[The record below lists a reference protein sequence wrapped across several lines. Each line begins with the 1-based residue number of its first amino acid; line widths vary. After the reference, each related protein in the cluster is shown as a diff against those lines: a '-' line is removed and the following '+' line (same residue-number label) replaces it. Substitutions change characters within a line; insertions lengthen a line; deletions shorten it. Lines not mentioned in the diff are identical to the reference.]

1 MAGSSRIGAVILVT
15 VLSCLVLG
23 GVWGVVLLLLP
34 ESAVL
39 PESAPSSPATPP
51 ILSPS
56 STVPP
61 VKTVPDAPVLPA
73 AAAMQ
78 TNGPPAVQ
86 EPPRPSSND
95 TVGLPVRRE
104 AKCDLEIE
112 ALCPEGEGAR
122 HACLQRKAAQL
133 SQPCR
138 PMLREKLVRMKEQ
151 MQQLRVACEADR
163 RQFCREVVAGGGE
176 LVQCLESHA
185 QSVSDQCFQLLPKR
199 GRLLN

>member
-1 MAGSSRIGAVILVT
+1 LAGSSRIGAVILVT

-34 ESAVL
+34 ESDVL
-39 PESAPSSPATPP
+39 PETAPSSSATPP
-51 ILSPS
+51 IVSPS
-56 STVPP
+56 SRSSP
-61 VKTVPDAPVLPA
+61 VKTVPDAPLPPA
-73 AAAMQ
+73 AAAVQ
-78 TNGPPAVQ
+78 TDRAPAVQ
-86 EPPRPSSND
+86 EPPRPSSID
-95 TVGLPVRRE
+95 TVGLPVGME

-138 PMLREKLVRMKEQ
+138 PMLREKLVRIKER
-151 MQQLRVACEADR
+151 MQQMRVACEADR
-163 RQFCREVVAGGGE
+163 RQFCREGVAGGEE

>member
-15 VLSCLVLG
+15 LLSCLVLG
-23 GVWGVVLLLLP
+23 GVWGLVLLLLP
-34 ESAVL
+34 ESEML
-39 PESAPSSPATPP
+39 PEPAPSSPATQPVPP
-51 ILSPS
+51 PS

-61 VKTVPDAPVLPA
+61 VKTVPDAPLPPA
-73 AAAMQ
+73 AAAVQ
-78 TNGPPAVQ
+78 TSGPPVVQ
-86 EPPRPSSND
+86 EPPRPSSTD
-95 TVGLPVRRE
+95 TVGLPVGKE

-112 ALCPEGEGAR
+112 ALCPEGEGER

-138 PMLREKLVRMKEQ
+138 PMLQEKLVRMKER
-151 MQQLRVACEADR
+151 MQQLRIACEADR
-163 RQFCREVVAGGGE
+163 RQFCRDVPAGGSG

>member
-1 MAGSSRIGAVILVT
+1 VILVT

-23 GVWGVVLLLLP
+23 GVWVLVISLLP
-34 ESAVL
+34 QSEVL
-39 PESAPSSPATPP
+39 PDTTPLSPPISPLPPSSSD
-51 ILSPS
+51 ILSASP
-56 STVPP
+56 
-61 VKTVPDAPVLPA
+61 VPDAPPAPA
-73 AAAMQ
+73 AV
-78 TNGPPAVQ
+78 PPVVQ
-86 EPPRPSSND
+86 EPARRPSTE
-95 TVGLPVRRE
+95 TVGLPLGGVV
-104 AKCDLEIE
+104 KCDLEIE

-138 PMLREKLVRMKEQ
+138 PMLREKLVRMKARL
-151 MQQLRVACEADR
+151 QQLRVACEADR
-163 RQFCREVVAGGGE
+163 REFCRDVPAGGEG